1 MHIIMILANLAHFR
15 PTLANGFGKMI
26 LKGIFYDLGPPKRYQ
41 WQPNTWA
48 NIIWGQLGGNLVKNR
63 CLEG

>member
-1 MHIIMILANLAHFR
+1 MHKIMILAILAH
-15 PTLANGFGKMI
+15 LLWQIGFSKMI
-26 LKGIFYDLGPPKRYQ
+26 INGIFYDLGPPKRYQ

>member
-1 MHIIMILANLAHFR
+1 MHKIMILANLAHFR

-41 WQPNTWA
+41 WARNIWA
-48 NIIWGQLGGNLVKNR
+48 NKIWEQLGENLVKNSG
-63 CLEG
+63 LEG